1 MSTVGVDR
9 TEKKRTITRWNRR
22 LGWALTISFPFS
34 YFAAWLHEQY
44 PSGSIGSWLSFLNVG
59 SQVIGT
65 LILLAHAGYSFF
77 VFGFPA
83 PRLNLRSLN
92 GYSAYLVLLIYLLSQ
107 SVTDKEPQHTILVLT
122 SFVLIGL
129 HVLMAGWM
137 AYKRPKR
144 NDPDFKEDFR
154 VLMSPDA
161 EILDAIEARKEAG
174 DIPQAKPALVGTN
187 LDVSLGQVQVLFGV
201 DLEINAGEIAVL
213 MGNNGAG
220 KTTTLRT
227 LSGLQ
232 SADLGAVL
240 IDGFDVTGLSPAGR
254 AELGLSLVVGGR
266 AVFGPLTVRENL
278 ELFGY
283 RLPQSREEVDAR
295 IATVVA
301 KFPWI
306 GDRANQ
312 LASTLS
318 GGEQQMLAVSQA
330 LIVKPKV
337 LVIDEF
343 SLGLAPKIVGQLI
356 DLVREIAKQGTAV
369 LLVEQSAS
377 VALDLADRIYLMER
391 GRIVFNETGDVA
403 RANPER
409 LTQMYLQGSQVSTS

>member
-1 MSTVGVDR
+1 
-9 TEKKRTITRWNRR
+9 
-22 LGWALTISFPFS
+22 
-34 YFAAWLHEQY
+34 
-44 PSGSIGSWLSFLNVG
+44 
-59 SQVIGT
+59 
-65 LILLAHAGYSFF
+65 
-77 VFGFPA
+77 
-83 PRLNLRSLN
+83 
-92 GYSAYLVLLIYLLSQ
+92 
-107 SVTDKEPQHTILVLT
+107 
-122 SFVLIGL
+122 
-129 HVLMAGWM
+129 
-137 AYKRPKR
+137 
-144 NDPDFKEDFR
+144 

-306 GDRANQ
+306 GERANQ

-330 LIVKPKV
+330 LIVRPKV